1 MTVGKP
7 IVVAVS
13 GVKNS
18 GKTTLIEGI
27 LPHLSAAGIQTAL
40 IKHDGHA
47 FQADPPDTDTGRHFG
62 AGACGVAIFD
72 EEKSKV
78 IRRGPVGAEALIP
91 LFPEADLILLEGFKS
106 SPRPKL
112 EVVRAGN
119 SKEPVCAPETVLAYV
134 TDLPLEGEGRT
145 VLPLNDPAVVAAWL
159 VSYTKEQ
166 RGES

>member
-1 MTVGKP
+1 MGKP
-7 IVVAVS
+7 VVLAVS

-18 GKTTLIEGI
+18 GKTTLIERV
-27 LPHLSAAGIQTAL
+27 LPRLNAAGLKTAV

-72 EEKSKV
+72 GEKSKV
-78 IRRGPVGAEALIP
+78 IRRGTTGVEALFP
-91 LFPEADLILLEGFKS
+91 LFPEAELILLEGLKA
-106 SPRPKL
+106 SPWPKL

-119 SKEPVCAPETVLAYV
+119 SGAPVCAPETVLAYV
-134 TDLPLEGEGRT
+134 TDLPLQEEGRT
-145 VLPLNDPAVVAAWL
+145 ILPLNDPAAVAAWL

-166 RGES
+166 QGEN